1 MAGASSLSSESAAGA
16 AKKRAATGH
25 DDFAA
30 RSAPAS
36 PPAAVAAAEPP
47 APGQAQGNEG
57 RAHDAAR
64 MVAAPITETV
74 ASQDKALAPAKTA
87 TKPAPAMQSMRVGAG
102 SPEKVARLA
111 EVKRQLTTATGD
123 ARKALL
129 MEQCELEASLQR
141 GPDAVLSC
149 SNVTIEFP
157 GTPEA
162 KRAGEIARGFSV
174 QLPARQEER

>member
-1 MAGASSLSSESAAGA
+1 
-16 AKKRAATGH
+16 
-25 DDFAA
+25 
-30 RSAPAS
+30 
-36 PPAAVAAAEPP
+36 AAVATAAPP
-47 APGQAQGNEG
+47 SPSQPKGVEL
-57 RAHDAAR
+57 RAHEAAK
-64 MVAAPITETV
+64 VAAVPITDAV
-74 ASQDKALAPAKTA
+74 ANQDKALVPGKTA
-87 TKPAPAMQSMRVGAG
+87 AKPVPGMQSMRVGAG
-102 SPEKVARLA
+102 SPAKTARLA
-111 EVKRQLTTATGD
+111 EGKRQPPPAPGD

-174 QLPARQEER
+174 QLPAEPEQR